1 MTFKAT
7 SICISLLLCIY
18 SSVDAGHDIQE
29 RELTYYPAEKKQSVR
44 LYGNIHAYAYWFVD
58 LLVGT
63 PPQRTSVIID
73 TGSSVCAFTCNVCK
87 QCGSHIDL
95 AFNFDA
101 STTATWSSCS
111 TDCPSGTCLE
121 NHCSYSIAYSE
132 GSAVSGF
139 WFHDVVQLG
148 DLMEANLPLKSFLG
162 CHTSETK
169 LFFTQ
174 SVNGILGL
182 APGRTEKYPMILSSL
197 FADER
202 IDKRVFSLCLSKEG
216 GELTV
221 GGHNGDESALSYVPL
236 KVEVFYTVPLSSISV
251 GSSVLGTMLGSTI
264 VDSGTTLS
272 YFPPEIFHNL
282 VTTIESILA
291 HNESVKKEGSR
302 CWSVQDAPSSLF
314 PTVTF
319 KFGSVS
325 IDWEP
330 EAYLYS
336 SRSGSNCYAFGM
348 SDSSMET
355 ILGASFMIN
364 KNMVFDLVQGK
375 LGIGRSSCPS
385 YSERPPH
392 SIVETTS
399 TSTTTQT
406 VVTSTTQ
413 TPSAT
418 ELVIQA
424 AVAMKNT
431 IVESTS
437 IPVIEPEPSSLWYIW
452 LLIGLV
458 TMSVVALLYRRW
470 ARGTVVESER
480 EQLRVS
486 DMESGEEIS

>member
-7 SICISLLLCIY
+7 SIYISLLILIC
-18 SSVDAGHDIQE
+18 SAASVGSDIKE

-63 PPQRTSVIID
+63 PPQRTSVIVD

-87 QCGSHIDL
+87 HCGSHIDL
-95 AFNFDA
+95 AFNFGA
-101 STTATWSSCS
+101 SATATWSSCS
-111 TDCPSGTCLE
+111 TDCPSGSCQE
-121 NHCSYSIAYSE
+121 DHCSYSIAYSE
-132 GSAVSGF
+132 GSSVSGF
-139 WFHDVVQLG
+139 WFTDVVQLG
-148 DLMEANLPLKSFLG
+148 DSAEANLPLKSFLG

-182 APGRTEKYPMILSSL
+182 APARSDKYPMILGSL

-221 GGHNGDESALSYVPL
+221 GGHNSDESVLSYVPL
-236 KVEVFYTVPLSSISV
+236 KVEVFYTVPLSSVSV
-251 GSSVLGTMLGSTI
+251 GSAVLGTMLGTTVI
-264 VDSGTTLS
+264 DSGTTLT
-272 YFPPEIFHNL
+272 YFPPEVFHKL

-291 HNESVKKEGSR
+291 HDQSVKKDGNR
-302 CWSVQDAPSSLF
+302 CWSVSDKSLSLF
-314 PTVTF
+314 PIVSF

-336 SRSGSNCYAFGM
+336 SRTGSRCYAFGM
-348 SDSSMET
+348 SDSSVET

-364 KNMVFDLVQGK
+364 KNVVFDLAQGR
-375 LGIGRSSCPS
+375 LGIGRSICPS

-392 SIVETTS
+392 EIVES
-399 TSTTTQT
+399 TSTTTET
-406 VVTSTTQ
+406 ATT
-413 TPSAT
+413 TTTETLPAT
-418 ELVIQA
+418 EVVMMA
-424 AVAMKNT
+424 ANAQST
-431 IVESTS
+431 SVESTS
-437 IPVIEPEPSSLWYIW
+437 EPVVETESSSVWFIW
-452 LLIGLV
+452 LLIGLL
-458 TMSVVALLYRRW
+458 TLSVVVLLYRRW
-470 ARGTVVESER
+470 VRRAVVESER
-480 EQLRVS
+480 EQLRPS
-486 DMESGEEIS
+486 DMESGEEPS